1 MALVKING
9 RTKFFDTDKF
19 SMQKI
24 GSGRWGVTYDR
35 GTFVVVGGRQSGG
48 AAHEWFC
55 YHPEFY
61 GEQWV
66 PAKSMVD
73 AITKGVVY

>member
-9 RTKFFDTDKF
+9 RTKYFDTTKF
-19 SMQKI
+19 TLTKI
-24 GSGRWGVTYDR
+24 SNGRWEVAYDA
-35 GTFVVVGGRQSGG
+35 GKFMVVGGRESGG

-61 GEQWV
+61 GENWLPV
-66 PAKSMVD
+66 RSMVS
-73 AITKGVVY
+73 AIEMGVAY